1 MRLRVVAE
9 TGSQYDIYEDNKD
22 NIRVARDSV
31 REAILATPLTI
42 KLGEPLV
49 MIVYE
54 ISQYDHIPSQEESC
68 WITENVQGLIIS

>member
-9 TGSQYDIYEDNKD
+9 AGSQYDIYEDNKG
-22 NIRVARDSV
+22 NIRVARESV

-54 ISQYDHIPSQEESC
+54 ISQYDHTPSQKESC
-68 WITENVQGLIIS
+68 WRTENVQGLIIS